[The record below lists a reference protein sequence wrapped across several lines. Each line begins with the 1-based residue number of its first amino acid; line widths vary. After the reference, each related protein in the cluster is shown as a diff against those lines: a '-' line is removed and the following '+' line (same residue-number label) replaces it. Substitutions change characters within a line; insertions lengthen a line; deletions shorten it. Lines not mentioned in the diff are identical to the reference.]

1 MPDKASSCGGALY
14 AECSSRSGSG
24 GHGQRRGRVAAQYRL
39 SAPNADG
46 KQKRHCA
53 IKLNANGR
61 LDNLLSAICRSSPLE
76 AGGGTTSARAGEGKK
91 AAPGGA
97 AGLAQNFFQLVQ
109 IPGIGADLAALPAG
123 YHGLVNVHKYDT
135 VNTYFEKYLPPR
147 SCRRRGWPQREETH
161 GGIFPRRLS
170 NKRSGLGRRAEKG
183 GATLLPCPEST

>member
-24 GHGQRRGRVAAQYRL
+24 GPLRRGRVAAQCRL
-39 SAPNADG
+39 SAPGPCMAMVLA
-46 KQKRHCA
+46 R
-53 IKLNANGR
+53 LPNGR
-61 LDNLLSAICRSSPLE
+61 WRPYKDERFRL
-76 AGGGTTSARAGEGKK
+76 TTPAEGLRCTVIIK
-91 AAPGGA
+91 AVPMDGVCE
-97 AGLAQNFFQLVQ
+97 VQ
-109 IPGIGADLAALPAG
+109 ILTRS
-123 YHGLVNVHKYDT
+123 N
-135 VNTYFEKYLPPR
+135 LPPR